1 MVKEIDNKKETEI
14 KKVLFFY
21 FRKGLALRK
30 SIKRKRLEVEEME
43 LMARYEKA
51 KYELKI
57 SELTNAKIAYE
68 QSKCESKFKKENDI
82 QGRQ

>member
-21 FRKGLALRK
+21 FRKGFALRK

-68 QSKCESKFKKENDI
+68 QSKYESQFKKENDI